1 MSDTRAAALPTVEGM
16 TQFLRRFIV
25 LLTLSTLLGGVVGW
39 VVADTRPSRYVS
51 TVSVLLP
58 EDTSTAAGGEEAQ
71 SMDTLARLVLSADV
85 VEAVADTTGA
95 AEDDVVLDLA
105 VGAVPLSRLLVI
117 TFTGATTDQAV
128 SGAQTA
134 AESLIAKRVD
144 VFGTGGTVV
153 QGASTPAGP
162 ARANSEVIVVSAALL
177 GLLVGLLLA
186 ALSDSTSAARRR
198 RDSGGSVEHPQRIQ
212 DASARLKEGR
222 THNE

>member
-1 MSDTRAAALPTVEGM
+1 MSTAQATVLPTVEGM
-16 TQFLRRFIV
+16 TRFLRRFIV
-25 LLTLSTLLGGVVGW
+25 LLTLCTVLGAVVGW
-39 VVADTRPSRYVS
+39 VLAETRPSRYVS

-71 SMDTLARLVLSADV
+71 SMDTLARLVFSADV
-85 VEAVADTTGA
+85 VEAIGDTTGV
-95 AEDDVVLDLA
+95 AEDEVVLDLE

-134 AESLIAKRVD
+134 ADSLIATRAD
-144 VFGTGGTVV
+144 VFGAGGTVV

-186 ALSDSTSAARRR
+186 VLSDNTSVARRR
-198 RDSGGSVEHPQRIQ
+198 RDSGGPAGHPQRIQ

-222 THNE
+222 NTQ